1 MKAGQAASKG
11 AAMKPAGGLPDGTAA
26 AGGAKAFR
34 ADPLS
39 FLTRLAREFGDIARF
54 RFGMQDFYLVSAPE
68 HVRDVLVVNHRSFM
82 KAQAYQ
88 EAKRF
93 MGEALLTSDGEAHR
107 KNRRLIQ
114 PIMHHQRIAHYAA
127 DMTDMAV
134 RRRDLWRDGQVVNMH
149 VEMLQV
155 TLEIVAKALFG
166 QDFTGAKGHEFAEAL
181 AAGVQVF
188 SREKPSEFLAHQAE
202 SIESLVRL
210 NAIVW
215 GMIEERRASNHRG
228 SDLLS
233 MLLDAAEGPHGER
246 KISDEEVR
254 NETIGLLVAGH
265 ETTSNAMTWVWHL
278 LSEHPDV
285 EARVHELV
293 DSVLGGRM
301 PTFDDLP
308 ALEYLK
314 FVFWETL
321 RLYPSAWVQGRR
333 VIQDYEIDGY
343 VVPKGS
349 VVYVSQWVMHRDPRF
364 YPDPERFDPDR
375 WRLGRSSDER
385 PRYAF
390 FPFGGGPR
398 YCIGDAFAEMEA
410 QILISVLGQRWRA
423 RMVPTHMAE
432 PLANIT
438 LRPKGGMPMV
448 VEARDRHPSPA
459 APP

>member
-1 MKAGQAASKG
+1 MTTTSEAA
-11 AAMKPAGGLPDGTAA
+11 ARHATLKPATQLPDGTAA

-34 ADPLS
+34 ANPLE
-39 FLTRLAREFGDIARF
+39 FLTRLSREYGDVARF
-54 RFGMQDFYLVSAPE
+54 KFGIQDFYLVSSPDA
-68 HVRDVLVVNHRSFM
+68 VRDVLVVNHRSFM

-93 MGEALLTSDGEAHR
+93 MGEALLTSDGETHR
-107 KNRRLIQ
+107 RNRRLIQ

-127 DMTDMAV
+127 IMTDMAV
-134 RRRDLWRDGQVVNMH
+134 RRRDLWRDGQTVNMH
-149 VEMLQV
+149 EQMLGV

-166 QDFTGAKGHEFAEAL
+166 QDFTGEKGAQFAKAL
-181 AAGVQVF
+181 ADGVVVF
-188 SREKPSEFLAHQAE
+188 SREKPAEFLANQEE
-202 SIESLVRL
+202 SIAAITRL
-210 NAIVW
+210 NAILW
-215 GMIEERRASNHRG
+215 GMIEERRASSQRG

-233 MLLDAAEGPHGER
+233 MLLEAAEGPDGGR

-254 NETIGLLVAGH
+254 NETVGLLIAGH

-278 LSEHPDV
+278 LSQHPDV
-285 EARVHELV
+285 ESKVHELI
-293 DSVLGGRM
+293 DSVLGDRL
-301 PTFDDLP
+301 PTFEDLP

-314 FVFWETL
+314 MVFWETL

-333 VIQDYEIDGY
+333 AIADYEVEGY
-343 VVPKGS
+343 VIPKGS

-364 YPDPERFDPDR
+364 YPDPERFDPER
-375 WRLGRSSDER
+375 WRAGRASDER

-410 QILISVLGQRWRA
+410 QILISVLGRRWRM
-423 RMVPTHMAE
+423 RMVPGHVAE

-438 LRPKGGMPMV
+438 LRPKDGMPMV
-448 VEARDRHPSPA
+448 AQRRPDKA
-459 APP
+459 AAG